1 MKIYQLAFGLVAAA
15 TMVFTS
21 CKNEQPSFSDAD
33 AFVAFQSGT
42 VSAAEGGDAVQIPV
56 LLTSLSGIAT
66 DIEVEVIDS
75 TAVEGKDFTVANK
88 KLSFT
93 KDAPIQY
100 ITVNVANDDEYTG
113 SRVFTLVLKQGSVNL
128 GAAKT
133 CLVSIADDEHP
144 LTFLFGTYKTHII
157 DNWGDEYDIVGTI
170 TRDADDDHKVWFNQ
184 IFTPWL
190 CQVQGFQISFYGMVN
205 DEKTE
210 ISIPAGQETG
220 VSASG
225 VPIVL
230 YVSDDETLDG
240 EMFDSGKNIIVTIND
255 EEANTLTI
263 VNAWG
268 ASNGSGWYD
277 LSTGNV
283 TLTKQ

>member
-15 TMVFTS
+15 TMVLTS
-21 CKNEQPSFSDAD
+21 CKNEQPSFNDAD
-33 AFVAFQSGT
+33 AFVAFQSST
-42 VSAAEGGDAVQIPV
+42 VSAAEGGEAVQIPV
-56 LLTSLSGIAT
+56 MLTSLSGVAA

-75 TAVEGKDFTVANK
+75 TAVEGEDFTVVNK
-88 KLSFT
+88 TLSFT
-93 KDAPIQY
+93 KDNPIQY

-113 SRVFTLVLKQGSVNL
+113 SRVFTLILKQGSVNL

-144 LTFLFGTYKTHII
+144 LTFLFGTYKTHIK
-157 DNWGDEYDIVGTI
+157 DFWGDEYDIVGTV

-190 CQVQGFQISFYGMVN
+190 CQAQGFQVSFYGMVN

-220 VSASG
+220 VKASG
-225 VPIVL
+225 AAIVL
-230 YVSDDETLDG
+230 FVSDDETLDG
-240 EMFDSGKNIIVTIND
+240 DLYDSGKNLIVTIDD
-255 EEANTLTI
+255 ENASTLTI

-268 ASNGSGWYD
+268 AGTGSNWYD